1 MLENTIEILIIE
13 DDQTLAAGLKRALT
27 SQGLQAECCGLIRSA
42 RARMK
47 DQKYALAILDVN
59 LPDGNGFDL
68 CRQFL
73 PQRPDT
79 MVIFLTANDAECD
92 QLRGYAA
99 GAVDYVTKPFSVEAL
114 QQKVGAMFAVLARHR
129 PVREVYDDG
138 RLFLDFAKQMAML
151 NGCSLT
157 LSAMEFKMLNLF
169 CENAGVVLTRRQLL
183 ERLWDVDERYVEEH
197 TLTTFISRLRGKL
210 EADGDRYIK
219 TVYGMGY
226 QWTGGRMK

>member
-1 MLENTIEILIIE
+1 MERILIVE
-13 DDQTLAAGLKRALT
+13 DDRLLNKTLAYNFTAGGYDVTSAVNAAQAL
-27 SQGLQAECCGLIRSA
+27 SL
-42 RARMK
+42 
-47 DQKYALAILDVN
+47 LAGTPYDLVLLDVN

-79 MVIFLTANDAECD
+79 MVIFLTANDAERD

>member
-1 MLENTIEILIIE
+1 MERILIVE
-13 DDQTLAAGLKRALT
+13 DDRLLNKTLAYNFTAGGYDVTSAVNAAQAL
-27 SQGLQAECCGLIRSA
+27 SL
-42 RARMK
+42 
-47 DQKYALAILDVN
+47 LAGTPYDLVLLDVN

-79 MVIFLTANDAECD
+79 MVIFLTANDAERD

-169 CENAGVVLTRRQLL
+169 CENAGVVLTRRQFL

-226 QWTGGRMK
+226 QWTGGRMR

>member
-1 MLENTIEILIIE
+1 MERILIVE
-13 DDQTLAAGLKRALT
+13 DDRLLNKTLAYNFTVGGYDVTSAVNAAQALSLLAGTPYDLVL
-27 SQGLQAECCGLIRSA
+27 
-42 RARMK
+42 
-47 DQKYALAILDVN
+47 LDVN

-79 MVIFLTANDAECD
+79 MVIFLTANDAERD

-210 EADGDRYIK
+210 EVDGDRYIK

>member
-1 MLENTIEILIIE
+1 MERILIVE
-13 DDQTLAAGLKRALT
+13 DDRLLNKTLAYNFTAGGYDVTSAVNAAQAL
-27 SQGLQAECCGLIRSA
+27 SL
-42 RARMK
+42 
-47 DQKYALAILDVN
+47 LAGTPYDLVLLDVN

-138 RLFLDFAKQMAML
+138 RLFLDFAKQMAMF

-183 ERLWDVDERYVEEH
+183 ERLLDVDERYEEEQ

>member
-1 MLENTIEILIIE
+1 MERILIVE
-13 DDQTLAAGLKRALT
+13 DDRLLNKTLAYNFTVGGYDVTSAVNAAQALSLLAGTPYDLVL
-27 SQGLQAECCGLIRSA
+27 
-42 RARMK
+42 
-47 DQKYALAILDVN
+47 LDVN

-79 MVIFLTANDAECD
+79 MVIFLTANDAERD

-226 QWTGGRMK
+226 QWTGGRMR

>member
-1 MLENTIEILIIE
+1 MERILIVE
-13 DDQTLAAGLKRALT
+13 DDRLLNKTLAYNFTAGGYDVTSAVNAAQAL
-27 SQGLQAECCGLIRSA
+27 SL
-42 RARMK
+42 
-47 DQKYALAILDVN
+47 LAGTPYDLVLLDVN